1 MKNFEATVKLEAL
14 FKDLSALRNTQDYI
28 IEQTEDP
35 YIILTAYE
43 IRNELDSHLLEIKKI
58 KTLIFL
64 EQ

>member
-14 FKDLSALRNTQDYI
+14 FKDLSALRDTQDYYI
-28 IEQTEDP
+28 KTSDDCGAFMTAIETRDE
-35 YIILTAYE
+35 INAY
-43 IRNELDSHLLEIKKI
+43 LLEIKKI